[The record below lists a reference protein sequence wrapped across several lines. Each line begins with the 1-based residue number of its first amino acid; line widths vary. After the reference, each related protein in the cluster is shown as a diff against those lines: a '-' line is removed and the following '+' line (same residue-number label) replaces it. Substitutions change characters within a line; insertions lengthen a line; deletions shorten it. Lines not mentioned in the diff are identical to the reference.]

1 MSGLNVTPGSPEE
14 IAHAVQAICEDAY
27 VYEKYSMG
35 ALYRYHRLFTLDA
48 MTDGLIKHYKRVLE
62 E

>member
-1 MSGLNVTPGSPEE
+1 MQEE
-14 IAHAVQAICEDAY
+14 IADAVQKICEDPY

-35 ALYRYHRLFTLDA
+35 ALYRYHRLFTLEA
-48 MTDGLIKHYKRVLE
+48 MTDGLIKHYKKVLE